1 MSTLKMVFVCFAG
14 AFDLG
19 CTSGDASFFSTFFGT
34 ENESYLSVWQLKG
47 LMGIFDS
54 GMANVNKR

>member
-1 MSTLKMVFVCFAG
+1 MVFVCFAG